1 MAIYPD
7 KGRDGK
13 PTGRWRVEVQSN
25 GQRAR
30 GRFDTIE
37 EAKTK
42 EKEWKKAFSLGDAP
56 EVSKARLDNHGKP
69 ITLETLVRSAYGSLW
84 HGQAN
89 ERNNYQRL
97 DIVISLLNNPRV
109 DSITTST
116 IDTLAKKLRSQR
128 KVGPQTLNRYYSVFL
143 KLLKWAKSREF
154 IKELPE
160 FPWNKEK
167 EGRIRVITPDEEKR
181 LVQLL
186 VEYGRMDIADLVRV
200 AIVTGMR
207 RGELLG
213 LKRKDIGRGWVRL
226 HGDQTKNGCNRS
238 IPIDENTERLLLALM
253 VVGMPHREVLR
264 IYWDKAREAMG
275 LAGDP
280 WFVFHACRHTCASRL
295 VEANV
300 NLRVIQEWMGHK
312 AIQTTLRYAHVRS
325 ENLEN
330 ALEKLMAHRIKTPDL
345 LEHATDP
352 QQGDG
357 AQYMGSVGS

>member
-56 EVSKARLDNHGKP
+56 EVATQRQDNHGKP
-69 ITLETLVRSAYGSLW
+69 ANLSALARAAYGSLW
-84 HGQAN
+84 SGMTE
-89 ERNNYQRL
+89 ERRNYQKI
-97 DIVISLLNNPRV
+97 DTIVSLVGDVRV
-109 DSITTST
+109 DDISTAT
-116 IDTLAKKLRSQR
+116 IDTLERKLRAKKVSP
-128 KVGPQTLNRYYSVFL
+128 KTLNRYYSTFL
-143 KLLKWAKSREF
+143 TLLKWAKTRKYL
-154 IKELPE
+154 KELPDV
-160 FPWNKEK
+160 PWNKEK
-167 EGRIRVITPDEEKR
+167 EGRIRVITPEEENR

-200 AIVTGMR
+200 AILTGMR

-213 LKRKDIGRGWVRL
+213 LKRKDIGKGWVRL

-253 VVGMPHREVLR
+253 VVGTPHIETLR
-264 IYWDKAREAMG
+264 YYWGRAKEDMG

-280 WFVFHACRHTCASRL
+280 HFVFHACRHTCASRL
-295 VEANV
+295 VDANV

-330 ALEKLMAHRIKTPDL
+330 ALEKLMAHRIQVPMLSDAAETP
-345 LEHATDP
+345 T
-352 QQGDG
+352 GG
-357 AQYMGSVGS
+357 RGTIYGSVGP